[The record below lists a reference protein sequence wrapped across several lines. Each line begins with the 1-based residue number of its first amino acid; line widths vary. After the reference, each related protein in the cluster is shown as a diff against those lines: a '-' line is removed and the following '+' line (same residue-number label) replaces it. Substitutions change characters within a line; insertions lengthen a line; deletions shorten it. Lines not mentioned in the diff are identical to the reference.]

1 MTLFRT
7 LDEQLDVQTA
17 GGKGYH
23 LSCLASLKMP
33 VPEALILDAASYSAW
48 SAQIGS
54 NDDESLKLD
63 PDSALQLSK
72 WLASFPPATRF
83 AVRSSA
89 NLEDL
94 GSAACA
100 GQHDSVLNVKPENIP
115 EAIVACYR
123 SLKNDRAVAYRRQ
136 HGFDEE
142 SATMAVVIQRMIP
155 AEVSGVAFAVNPVSG
170 RLNETLIEANFGL
183 GETVVGGEHAT
194 DTWLVKDGELISERR
209 IGNKERVM
217 LAAEN
222 GTRLIEL
229 PPGRA
234 AMPCLSDAQI
244 LEIARISRQ
253 LMQKLQQPQDV
264 EWVIQDDRLYLV
276 QARPQTTL
284 PARFTRH
291 EAAERFPN
299 PITPLTWSC
308 VDAAFSESL
317 EFSLHMMS
325 IDLPTRPWFALRDH
339 YVYGNQNA
347 VELLAMKRPV
357 RATTLQEL
365 EAEIPGLM
373 RTFHWVSELPS
384 LWQSNLDQF
393 LLSLGALSSEIADG
407 YEIDQ
412 FRDYFARIQQ
422 AAVTYFRPN
431 IAISMTQA
439 FLVRTLEGVMILST
453 GDRSRARMLVQ
464 KLLSAASL
472 KTGLVNR
479 ELQKLASRIQ
489 SSPSV
494 KKVFDGGVPKLE
506 SLRSLDQDFYDALLE
521 FINRHGHREVDFDFI
536 HPTWGDDPEPVL
548 AILGKLAESDNRTTG
563 DSPQQAW
570 QLRQQ

>member
-291 EAAERFPN
+291 EAAERFP
-299 PITPLTWSC
+299 IR
-308 VDAAFSESL
+308 
-317 EFSLHMMS
+317 
-325 IDLPTRPWFALRDH
+325 LPH
-339 YVYGNQNA
+339 
-347 VELLAMKRPV
+347 
-357 RATTLQEL
+357 
-365 EAEIPGLM
+365 
-373 RTFHWVSELPS
+373 
-384 LWQSNLDQF
+384 
-393 LLSLGALSSEIADG
+393 
-407 YEIDQ
+407 
-412 FRDYFARIQQ
+412 
-422 AAVTYFRPN
+422 
-431 IAISMTQA
+431 
-439 FLVRTLEGVMILST
+439 
-453 GDRSRARMLVQ
+453 
-464 KLLSAASL
+464 
-472 KTGLVNR
+472 
-479 ELQKLASRIQ
+479 
-489 SSPSV
+489 
-494 KKVFDGGVPKLE
+494 
-506 SLRSLDQDFYDALLE
+506 
-521 FINRHGHREVDFDFI
+521 
-536 HPTWGDDPEPVL
+536 
-548 AILGKLAESDNRTTG
+548 
-563 DSPQQAW
+563 
-570 QLRQQ
+570 